1 MILNIFNS
9 VKKYFEI
16 SNEFIEVNC
25 LKFPP
30 STYIFSTN
38 CKNIFP
44 FNEDQY
50 CVYWEKNMFIQNLK
64 QFCSKRFQVNTH
76 IDQVQKAKNVNPIAK
91 LRNTNTNNK
100 D

>member
-1 MILNIFNS
+1 
-9 VKKYFEI
+9 
-16 SNEFIEVNC
+16 
-25 LKFPP
+25 
-30 STYIFSTN
+30 
-38 CKNIFP
+38 
-44 FNEDQY
+44 
-50 CVYWEKNMFIQNLK
+50 MFIQNLK